1 MATVAVA
8 GAAAVQAV
16 AYGSRSSRGKVAIAM
31 MAVRV
36 EAVAVKVVGITSST
50 APAIGAAANTA
61 AATAALQDG
70 GCDAWVGT
78 AYNAHGQWF
87 NHTNKMIPGMVH
99 LRQSTCLSACEV

>member
-16 AYGSRSSRGKVAIAM
+16 AHGSRSSRGKVAIAVI
-31 MAVRV
+31 AVRV
-36 EAVAVKVVGITSST
+36 EAVEFKVVAITSSP
-50 APAIGAAANTA
+50 ALAIGAAATTA

-70 GCDAWVGT
+70 GCVAWAGT

-87 NHTNKMIPGMVH
+87 NHMNKMIPGMVH
-99 LRQSTCLSACEV
+99 LRYVHA